1 MNVIQYATNKYGEF
15 IPYEVRPALY
25 AGGVITARKEDVPA
39 HEGFLGF
46 GVAITGSSCYN
57 LNKMPPQERKEILES
72 IYGKKGLGLKV
83 ARLTIGSSDY
93 SAELYTYDDV
103 DGDME
108 LNHFSIERDL
118 EYIIPVIKEILTIC
132 PELYLFASPWSPPG
146 WMKTGGSV
154 CGGYMREK
162 YVECY
167 AEYFVKYLKAYAEQG
182 IHIKAITPQN
192 EPETQQEGLMPACIW
207 HPDIEA
213 KFIATLKKKLLENKL
228 DTQIWMYDHAFSGS
242 DRVDWTLTEYE
253 KLQYESDGIAFH
265 YYSGN
270 IEQTVYLKDKYPM
283 LKLHFTEAGPR
294 LFDHYDTDWCKWA
307 IMMSK
312 TINNRYSSFTGWN
325 LMLDE
330 TGGPNIGK
338 FFCGGLV
345 TRNRFTNELSYSG
358 QYKAFKHFTA
368 FVNEESKIY
377 PVHFEKSD
385 ERMHAFNDG
394 RKPLT
399 GSVVENKNGT
409 SALIMVNPNSNK
421 AQIQFYHNNKW
432 WYIELLPETVATIC
446 FEE

>member
-1 MNVIQYATNKYGEF
+1 M
-15 IPYEVRPALY
+15 
-25 AGGVITARKEDVPA
+25 
-39 HEGFLGF
+39 
-46 GVAITGSSCYN
+46 
-57 LNKMPPQERKEILES
+57 
-72 IYGKKGLGLKV
+72 
-83 ARLTIGSSDY
+83 
-93 SAELYTYDDV
+93 
-103 DGDME
+103 DGDTE
-108 LNHFSIERDL
+108 LKHFSIDRDM
-118 EYIIPVIKEILTIC
+118 EYIIPVIKEILAIC

-162 YVECY
+162 YAECY

-192 EPETQQEGLMPACIW
+192 EPETQQEGTMPASAL

-213 KFIATLKKKLLENKL
+213 KFISVLRKKLNENNL
-228 DTQIWMYDHAFSGS
+228 DTQIWMFDHNFSWT

-253 KLQYESDGIAFH
+253 NLKHETRSVAFH
-265 YYSGN
+265 YYGGN
-270 IEQTVYLKDKYPM
+270 IEQTVYLKNKYPM
-283 LKLHFTEAGPR
+283 LKLHFTEGGPR
-294 LFDHYDTDWCKWA
+294 LYDHYDTDWCKWA
-307 IMMSK
+307 IMMCK

-338 FFCGGLV
+338 FYCGGLV
-345 TRNRFTNELSYSG
+345 TRNRLTGELSYSG

-368 FVNEESKIY
+368 FVDESSKIY
-377 PVHFEKSD
+377 PVYFEKSN
-385 ERMHAFNDG
+385 ECVFAFNDG
-394 RKPLT
+394 KKPLT

-409 SALIMVNPNSNK
+409 TALIAVNPNSDK
-421 AQIQFYHNNKW
+421 AQIQFYHNRQW